1 MPAGGQERCPERN
14 VWSRAPDPRSGPG
27 NETLPGAHVDPVE
40 RVYSLLLGL
49 VRPLLPLARSL
60 PPKVADAIE
69 GRRFASAEARAWAD
83 RERRPEAPLLW
94 LHAASSGELSG
105 AVPVIRLLRRDYP
118 ELQLAITVSSPSG
131 LPLARSLAPGFAG
144 YAPLDTPAESAAML
158 EALRPD
164 ALVFAKL
171 DVWPGLSH
179 SATEAGV
186 PLGMINGTVRPDSS
200 RLRSPTRHFLRSTYA
215 RLDAVG
221 VVGQPDAEALE
232 ILGIDPARIS
242 ITGDAAFDQALA
254 TVDAGRK
261 SGATVLPARSPG
273 RVRLLGGSTWP
284 PDEDV
289 LLDVAREIGPRLDL
303 VLVPHEPSPAAVARI
318 AERCRSAWGRDPRL
332 LSELT
337 GVPDEDPPVPLV
349 VDAVG
354 LLAGLY
360 LEADLALVGGAFDAT
375 GLHSIVEPAAAGIP
389 VLFGPLYDRREAA
402 DMLTRNAALVVT
414 RQDAAEAIR
423 ELIDDPGRMETMGNA
438 ARGYVEE
445 SGDAAMASARLVSEL
460 LELGL
465 SRRRPD
471 LR

>member
-1 MPAGGQERCPERN
+1 MLNRD
-14 VWSRAPDPRSGPG
+14 PDQKTGPV
-27 NETLPGAHVDPVE
+27 NETQPGARVDPVE

-49 VRPLLPLARSL
+49 IRPLLPLARSL

-69 GRRFASAEARAWAD
+69 GRRLASLEARAWAA
-83 RERRPEAPLLW
+83 RERRPEVPLLW
-94 LHAASSGELSG
+94 LHAASAGELSG
-105 AVPVIRLLRRDYP
+105 AVPVIRLLRQEHP

-131 LPLARSLAPGFAG
+131 LPLARSIEPEFTG
-144 YAPLDTPAESAAML
+144 YAPLDTPAESASML
-158 EALRPD
+158 ESLRPD
-164 ALVFAKL
+164 ALVFVKL

-200 RLRSPTRHFLRSTYA
+200 RLRSPTRQFLRSTYA
-215 RLDAVG
+215 RLDSVG

-232 ILGIDPARIS
+232 MLGVDPARIR

-254 TVDAGRK
+254 TADTVRS
-261 SGATVLPARSPG
+261 SGVTVLPARSPG

-289 LLDVAREIGPRLDL
+289 LLEVAREIGPRLDL
-303 VLVPHEPSPAAVARI
+303 VLVPHEPSPEAIERI
-318 AERCRSAWGRDPRL
+318 VERCRSVWGQDPL
-332 LSELT
+332 ILSELT
-337 GVPDEDPPVPLV
+337 GSPDTNEGGAESVEPDGGVAVPLV
-349 VDAVG
+349 VDAMG

-375 GLHSIVEPAAAGIP
+375 GLHSVIEPAAAGIP
-389 VLFGPLYDRREAA
+389 VLFGPVYDRREAE
-402 DMLTRNAALVVT
+402 DLLGRNAALAVT
-414 RQDAAEAIR
+414 RQDAAESIR
-423 ELIDDPGRMETMGNA
+423 ELIDDPDRMATMGSA
-438 ARGYVEE
+438 ARVYAEE
-445 SGDAAMASARLVSEL
+445 SGDAAGEGARLVTEL

-471 LR
+471 SR